1 MIRGALRALPVVI
14 GWLIIAVAVDIGLGA
29 ALDLARPN
37 ATIAGPPTAP
47 ATVPAA
53 NEAATGTCLGESPM
67 SADLRQRA
75 ESPAYDTSPWI
86 LEYWCEFGRLSNDY
100 VPYLYARQRDT
111 YQRLI
116 TTVNGV
122 RRSYQPDGI
131 PRSAPVIWFFGGST
145 MWGWGQRDLHTI
157 PSEVARLSEQAGT
170 PVRVVNLGQLAW
182 VHWQEALAFE
192 RELAS
197 RPAPDL
203 VVFYDGVNEIN
214 VQADALSPYGGR
226 PSDQPTI
233 YDFDTD
239 PPTSLP
245 GAFSAPPRQD
255 RSTWL
260 DRWTETSAVAQLARG
275 LGDVLGAEPAGA
287 VESPTPLPT
296 ETIVERTVDVYERG
310 RAVSIALARRHDV
323 PPVFFWQPRR
333 PEVGNGP
340 IDRAVRARLTP
351 PTVDL
356 GGTLD
361 GMDPGSIY
369 SDDAHTNERGAR
381 LVAEAMWAQLLPAV
395 QAVSEPTGEVAP

>member
-1 MIRGALRALPVVI
+1 MIRRALRALPVVI

-29 ALDLARPN
+29 AVNVVRPD
-37 ATIAGPPTAP
+37 ATDSGAPTAP

-86 LEYWCEFGRLSNDY
+86 VEYWCEFGRLSNDY

-116 TTVNGV
+116 TTVEGV
-122 RRSYQPDGI
+122 RRSYEPAAA
-131 PRSAPVIWFFGGST
+131 PSTAPVIWFFGGST

-170 PVRVVNLGQLAW
+170 PVRVVNFGELAW

-203 VVFYDGVNEIN
+203 VVFYDGVNEVN
-214 VQADALSPYGGR
+214 VQTDALGPYGGR

-239 PPTSLP
+239 PPISLP

-255 RSTWL
+255 RSSWL
-260 DRWTETSAVAQLARG
+260 DRWADTSAVAQLARG

-287 VESPTPLPT
+287 AESPTPLPT

-310 RAVSIALARRHDV
+310 RAVSIGLARRHDV

-333 PEVGNGP
+333 PDVGNGP
-340 IDRAVRARLTP
+340 IDRAVRARLTL

-361 GMDPGSIY
+361 GTDPESIY

-381 LVAEAMWAQLLPAV
+381 LVAEAMWAHLLPEV
-395 QAVSEPTGEVAP
+395 RAVSGPTGEVSP